1 MADLFDRAF
10 WQGQW
15 DAFANAPVPSL
26 ILLAVGA
33 ASAWWLRGQTK
44 EGEINGLK
52 AQIAALDE
60 RLTLAAEKMQQREET
75 VRKLDD
81 ELTKLREQSLTK
93 PTGEPELKR
102 WIDAQR
108 FFTELRGLDDDVEKI
123 LGKPLRRHTVVPTRN
138 PPPPPH
144 PATKPPPRSPRN
156 LRS

>member
-108 FFTELRGLDDDVEKI
+108 FFTELRGLDDDVEK
-123 LGKPLRRHTVVPTRN
+123 
-138 PPPPPH
+138 
-144 PATKPPPRSPRN
+144 
-156 LRS
+156 